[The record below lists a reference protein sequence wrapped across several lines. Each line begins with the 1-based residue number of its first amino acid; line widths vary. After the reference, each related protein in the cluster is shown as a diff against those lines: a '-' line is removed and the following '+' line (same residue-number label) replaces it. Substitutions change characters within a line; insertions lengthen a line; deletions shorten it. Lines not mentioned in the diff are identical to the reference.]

1 VSGVEIQTVRGI
13 SSLCYNLIVQKI
25 FVSLEWKDMNRNDLL
40 KQARIAADELL
51 KEKGYISFID
61 VFMKLGYLDKKDY
74 ESWRMKKIPYL
85 EKAIKINQAKI
96 SLIMKDIKNNSLN
109 GNLKFSWTA
118 YNSWGKGKKVRLI
131 FSKSGNENIE
141 KLYATHFLK
150 KTETLKNKKL
160 DTV

>member
-1 VSGVEIQTVRGI
+1 
-13 SSLCYNLIVQKI
+13 
-25 FVSLEWKDMNRNDLL
+25 MNNDLL

-74 ESWRMKKIPYL
+74 ESWRMKKTPYL
-85 EKAIKINQAKI
+85 EKSIKINLAKI
-96 SLIMKDIKNNSLN
+96 NLIMKDIRKNSLN

-118 YNSWGKGKKVRLI
+118 YNSWSKGEKVRLR

-150 KTETLKNKKL
+150 K
-160 DTV
+160 